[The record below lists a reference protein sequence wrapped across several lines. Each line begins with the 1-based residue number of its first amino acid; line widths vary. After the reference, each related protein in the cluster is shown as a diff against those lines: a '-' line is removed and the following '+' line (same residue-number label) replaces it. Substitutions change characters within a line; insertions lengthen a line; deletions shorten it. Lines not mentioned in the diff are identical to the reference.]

1 MKKFLRASL
10 LCFLL
15 LAVILTVSACLDA
28 QTPEETTPQTTTQN
42 VTTPEG
48 TTPEATTPETTTPEV
63 TTPEATTPETTTPE
77 VTTPEVTT
85 PEVTTPEVTT
95 PEVTTPEVTTP
106 EATTPEAT
114 TPEATTP
121 EELPDPD
128 KPEGA
133 VLVESVNG
141 KNAHELLTDF
151 ANAFTT
157 TTSYDWSAEMIMSD
171 GDFSMTQTI
180 SMKLSG
186 SEFAFVMEMDGE
198 AMEIYFVDDVLYMN
212 SFGTKMRIPADS
224 IDEVLGEDTLESF
237 ISMSQDFELSDAEL
251 AAAADVNIYLLNGE
265 YIITVHYIN
274 EDTEMEETS
283 VFYFNAAGE
292 LTVAKSYT
300 DEGIAILTL
309 YSYNKPVTVTPP
321 ADADEYIDFSQ
332 DNNAPELPETEDEIY
347 ALYESICT
355 TLQEYESYTVDIW
368 TADLYFSY
376 EVAEE
381 DKYIAFMDGES
392 WIEQCIIDQIG
403 YIRIDYGENIET
415 SLNEEYLEPFASVEA
430 LLPINVLAKND
441 LQNLRC
447 SYDEDWGEIVIEF
460 EYAGKNNTLTQY
472 KYAIEENGSYIDI
485 TVTEIIGGI
494 EGETYSFFFVEDPT
508 LEIKLP
514 MGK

>member
-1 MKKFLRASL
+1 
-10 LCFLL
+10 
-15 LAVILTVSACLDA
+15 
-28 QTPEETTPQTTTQN
+28 
-42 VTTPEG
+42 
-48 TTPEATTPETTTPEV
+48 
-63 TTPEATTPETTTPE
+63 
-77 VTTPEVTT
+77 
-85 PEVTTPEVTT
+85 
-95 PEVTTPEVTTP
+95 
-106 EATTPEAT
+106 
-114 TPEATTP
+114 
-121 EELPDPD
+121 
-128 KPEGA
+128 
-133 VLVESVNG
+133 
-141 KNAHELLTDF
+141 
-151 ANAFTT
+151 
-157 TTSYDWSAEMIMSD
+157 MIMSD

-392 WIEQCIIDQIG
+392 WIEQCIINQIG

-415 SLNEEYLEPFASVEA
+415 PLNEEFLESFASVEA

-460 EYAGKNNTLTQY
+460 EYASENNTLTQY
-472 KYAIEENGSYIDI
+472 KYAIEETGSYIDI
-485 TVTEIIGGI
+485 TVTEIVDGI